1 MKNQIKVSE
10 LVFPEELV
18 TRVKKNWLTTSYR
31 LEAETG
37 NMLLLKFVKLS
48 WERHRE
54 TGLANEIA
62 TIIVHQNTRLALKK
76 RIN

>member
-1 MKNQIKVSE
+1 MKNQIKASE

-18 TRVKKNWLTTSYR
+18 TRVKKNWLTTTYK
-31 LEAETG
+31 LEAETD

-48 WERHRE
+48 LERHIE
-54 TGLANEIA
+54 IGLANEIV

-76 RIN
+76 RVN